1 MATIEV
7 TRTFIVVSLVD
18 LARCFVSIKRGQR
31 DPSRSSAPVQA
42 AADDGRHDL
51 LLAVG
56 ERCVGSLELAEA
68 RRAAVL
74 RPAAVDGDLDRTEQR
89 IGVHGLRQELHGAT
103 FHGAHGHGHV
113 AMAGDEDDRH
123 LGATGDERL
132 QVEATEVRQA
142 DIEHQAARRAC
153 TWPREEVL
161 RRPEGLLLIEEGLPE
176 FISASRVWKPRFIA
190 ARVNCWR

>member
-1 MATIEV
+1 
-7 TRTFIVVSLVD
+7 
-18 LARCFVSIKRGQR
+18 
-31 DPSRSSAPVQA
+31 
-42 AADDGRHDL
+42 
-51 LLAVG
+51 
-56 ERCVGSLELAEA
+56 
-68 RRAAVL
+68 
-74 RPAAVDGDLDRTEQR
+74 
-89 IGVHGLRQELHGAT
+89 
-103 FHGAHGHGHV
+103 
-113 AMAGDEDDRH
+113 MAGDEDDRH